1 LKDKI
6 ISQLNESAAVKQ
18 RLSTVNAEQIEAA
31 AMMMITSLKQ
41 GGKILLCGN
50 GGSAADAQHLAAE
63 LISRL
68 KLERA
73 AIPALAL
80 NVNTSVLTAIS
91 NDYQFELVFVR
102 QIEAFGKAGDVL
114 IAISTSGNSPNIIK
128 AVEYAHMAGLKSIG
142 LIGGNGGRLA
152 QKADLPIIVPSDNVQ
167 RIQEAHITIGHILC
181 ELVEDALFGRG

>member
-1 LKDKI
+1 MKDKI

-18 RLSTVNAEQIEAA
+18 RLSAANVEQIEAA

-68 KLERA
+68 RLERA

-181 ELVEDALFGRG
+181 ELVEEALFGRG